1 MEGKKYQSEKE
12 KDSQITNKMKAK
24 IMLEELKLKYPN
36 FNDIDLNDDYMIE
49 KIIELNFNEE
59 EIKNYFENY
68 SVDKIYQELEDDYGI
83 SY

>member
-1 MEGKKYQSEKE
+1 MEGKKYQSEK
-12 KDSQITNKMKAK
+12 DPQITNKMKAK

-68 SVDKIYQELEDDYGI
+68 SVDKIYQELEDEYGI